1 MDQFDR
7 IWEGV
12 PEGAVPEHL
21 ELRRGFLL
29 ARVGAGERVLDVGC
43 GEGAFS
49 AALAGAGA
57 LPVGIEVAAEPLRR
71 ARRLHPDLELQLV
84 DPRGRL
90 PFAAGHFDAVWAGEV
105 IEHVADG
112 LGLLDELRRVLRPG
126 GRLLISTP
134 DHPRRLVWSLAVRRA
149 AFERH
154 FDPRSDHVRFFTR
167 RTLAATLEDAGFSPS
182 AIESRRGVLLA
193 AATR

>member
-1 MDQFDR
+1 
-7 IWEGV
+7 
-12 PEGAVPEHL
+12 
-21 ELRRGFLL
+21 
-29 ARVGAGERVLDVGC
+29 
-43 GEGAFS
+43 
-49 AALAGAGA
+49 
-57 LPVGIEVAAEPLRR
+57 
-71 ARRLHPDLELQLV
+71 
-84 DPRGRL
+84 
-90 PFAAGHFDAVWAGEV
+90 AGEV

-134 DHPRRLVWSLAVRRA
+134 DHPRRLVWSLALRRA

-167 RTLAATLEDAGFSPS
+167 RTLAATLEDAGFSPP